1 MFFSIYC
8 FATNAS
14 LLFSNKNWNK
24 KRFSLKNIVEPAIL
38 NGSIN
43 AKKEEK
49 SKKFAKIQG
58 KAVAGYYAISAFS
71 MIVSGFLYEINGYFL
86 LLISLG
92 IVIVTLIMS
101 TKFEDV
107 QIEQKKE
114 VQETVSL
121 KEALKY
127 VFKAKRIRCLLIY
140 SSILTSILRVLNTY
154 EVNLLESLEVSSKFL
169 GIAFAILNLISAIA
183 SKNQQV
189 FQDKFKNRTL
199 TVLGISVSI
208 ACIIAGFVSK
218 LNIVFGL

>member
-1 MFFSIYC
+1 MC
-8 FATNAS
+8 K
-14 LLFSNKNWNK
+14 L
-24 KRFSLKNIVEPAIL
+24 
-38 NGSIN
+38 
-43 AKKEEK
+43 
-49 SKKFAKIQG
+49 SK
-58 KAVAGYYAISAFS
+58 
-71 MIVSGFLYEINGYFL
+71 
-86 LLISLG
+86 
-92 IVIVTLIMS
+92 
-101 TKFEDV
+101 
-107 QIEQKKE
+107 KKE